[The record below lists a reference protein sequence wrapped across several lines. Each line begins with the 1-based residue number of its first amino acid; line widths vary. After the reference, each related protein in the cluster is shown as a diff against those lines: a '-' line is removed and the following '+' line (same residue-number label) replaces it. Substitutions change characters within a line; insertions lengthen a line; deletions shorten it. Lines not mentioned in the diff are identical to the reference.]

1 MKIYNSFTYK
11 KLTKAF
17 SEGVLIVAQWVKNL
31 TSIHEYAGLIP
42 GLAQWVKYPVL
53 PQAAA
58 QVTDVVWIWRCCGY
72 GIGWQL

>member
-1 MKIYNSFTYK
+1 MAQWVKN
-11 KLTKAF
+11 LTSIHEYA
-17 SEGVLIVAQWVKNL
+17 GLIPGLAQWVKNL

-58 QVTDVVWIWRCCGY
+58 QVTDVVWIWHCCGY